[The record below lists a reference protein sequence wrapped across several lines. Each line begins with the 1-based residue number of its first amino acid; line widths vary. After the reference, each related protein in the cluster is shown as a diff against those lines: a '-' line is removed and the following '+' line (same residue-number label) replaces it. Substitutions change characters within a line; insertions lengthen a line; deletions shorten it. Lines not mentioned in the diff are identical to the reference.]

1 MKIYKRDAA
10 LAVYDP
16 EKIKNAIGR
25 AFSSVGSSIAE
36 SESNRLLDR
45 IESKFP
51 DDVNAG
57 ERAISVEEIQDFVER
72 TLMEENYYKELKSY
86 ILYREGRAR
95 RRISRQRIAAE
106 LESIPG
112 VSGVLA
118 GIQKEFIQEE
128 YELEQLNARFQ
139 ALLSP
144 GLTDLEKLA
153 VLVKA
158 CAELTT
164 QEAPKWE
171 MIAARIRML
180 SFDLQLDR
188 QMQAFHIHSF

>member
-25 AFSSVGSSIAE
+25 AFSSVGSSIEE

-57 ERAISVEEIQDFVER
+57 ERPISVEEIQDFVER
-72 TLMEENYYKELKSY
+72 TLMEENYYEELKSY

-95 RRISRQRIAAE
+95 RRISRQRIA
-106 LESIPG
+106 
-112 VSGVLA
+112 
-118 GIQKEFIQEE
+118 
-128 YELEQLNARFQ
+128 
-139 ALLSP
+139 
-144 GLTDLEKLA
+144 
-153 VLVKA
+153 
-158 CAELTT
+158 
-164 QEAPKWE
+164 
-171 MIAARIRML
+171 
-180 SFDLQLDR
+180 
-188 QMQAFHIHSF
+188 

>member
-139 ALLSP
+139 ALLSL
-144 GLTDLEKLA
+144 G
-153 VLVKA
+153 
-158 CAELTT
+158 
-164 QEAPKWE
+164 
-171 MIAARIRML
+171 
-180 SFDLQLDR
+180 
-188 QMQAFHIHSF
+188 

>member
-25 AFSSVGSSIAE
+25 AFSSVGSSIEE
-36 SESNRLLDR
+36 SESNRLLNR

-51 DDVNAG
+51 VDVNAG
-57 ERAISVEEIQDFVER
+57 ERPISVEEIQDFVER
-72 TLMEENYYKELKSY
+72 TLMEENYYRELKSY

-112 VSGVLA
+112 VTGVLA

-158 CAELTT
+158 
-164 QEAPKWE
+164 
-171 MIAARIRML
+171 
-180 SFDLQLDR
+180 DR
-188 QMQAFHIHSF
+188 KSVV